1 VSKIVEPDAFDL
13 GVEGDFCLEQEAAQV
28 GGGDGLECLPELSEQ
43 GRVNYGGLVLGQP
56 FRESSFL

>member
-28 GGGDGLECLPELSEQ
+28 GGGDGLEYLPELSEQ
-43 GRVNYGGLVLGQP
+43 GRVNYGGLVLG
-56 FRESSFL
+56 